1 MATTSGAGNSPL
13 RDPLLSPELE
23 TRLREEPCA
32 FGFFQAI
39 RLLERFFPERK
50 PVGRFVNPSEEI
62 ARFGAHPSLA
72 FPASEIQSL
81 EWNSTKPHKMTVN
94 FLGLVGPI
102 GSLPQWYTG
111 LVAERLRSGDKTVRD
126 FLDTF
131 NHRFL
136 SLFHQ
141 AWEKYRFP
149 IAYERGE
156 MDRFSRLLLDLIGM
170 GTNGLQQRQAV
181 PDDAFLF
188 FAGILAQRPRS
199 ARALESI
206 LEEYFEVPVEVQQ
219 LLGGWFELDP
229 ATQCC
234 LGDRETSSE
243 QLGEGA
249 VAGNEVWDQ
258 GARARIKLGPL
269 SRSQYLDFLPN
280 GSAHQSL
287 RALTRF
293 FSNDEIDFEVQLVL
307 QRGAVP
313 ACELGSEGEASPQL
327 GWVSWI
333 RSGPMAR
340 DPEDTILVL

>member
-1 MATTSGAGNSPL
+1 MAATRRASNTAMTETP
-13 RDPLLSPELE
+13 PSPELE
-23 TRLREEPCA
+23 ARLRQEPYA
-32 FGFFQAI
+32 FRFFQAV
-39 RLLERFFPERK
+39 RLLERFFPQRK

-81 EWNSTKPHKMTVN
+81 EWNTGKPHKLTVN
-94 FLGLVGPI
+94 FLGLIGPI
-102 GSLPQWYTG
+102 SPLPQWYTG
-111 LVAERLRSGDKTVRD
+111 LVADRVRSGDRTLRD
-126 FLDTF
+126 FLDIF
-131 NHRFL
+131 NHRFV

-149 IAYERGE
+149 VAYERGE

-170 GTNGLQQRQAV
+170 GTDGLQDRQAV

-188 FAGILAQRPRS
+188 FSGILAQRPRS
-199 ARALESI
+199 AKALQLI

-219 LLGGWFELDP
+219 LLGGWFKLDP
-229 ATQCC
+229 ATECC

-269 SRSQYLDFLPN
+269 TMAQYLDFLPN
-280 GSAHQSL
+280 GSAFQAL

-293 FSNDEIDFEVQLVL
+293 FANDEVDFEVQLVL
-307 QRGAVP
+307 ERAAVP
-313 ACELGSEGEASPQL
+313 ACDLGSEGDGSPQL
-327 GWVSWI
+327 GWVSWV
-333 RSGPMAR
+333 RSGPIGR
-340 DPEDTILVL
+340 DPEDTILAL